1 VGRFDEEGYL
11 YYVKRKAEKELI
23 KPGGENVYPAEVESV
38 IMEIDGV
45 TAVCVFGVSDTQWG
59 EAIKAVV
66 ETAAGTRLTAAQVI
80 DHVGNR
86 IARFKRPRHVTFT
99 ETLPTTDDGLVD
111 RDAVKSAWGE
121 PG

>member
-1 VGRFDEEGYL
+1 M
-11 YYVKRKAEKELI
+11 I

-45 TAVCVFGVSDTQWG
+45 TGVCVFGVSDTQWG

-66 ETAAGTRLTAAQVI
+66 ETAASLTAEQVI

-86 IARFKRPRHVTFT
+86 IARFKRPRHVAFT
-99 ETLPTTDDGLVD
+99 EQLPTTDDGLVD
-111 RDAVKSAWGE
+111 RDAVKTNWSEAG
-121 PG
+121 